1 MPKIRPNIN
10 ISPLALLTL
19 AACGGG
25 ATESGG
31 GGGGSPPSFSQAA
44 AGKVE
49 DGPLLNALAFLDYND
64 NGILDAGEPSD
75 RTDIT
80 GGYSLTSTQANYSI
94 VAVTDGT
101 TVDQISKSVVSG
113 VTLKAPS
120 GASMVTPTTTLMEDG
135 NLTAAQVVA
144 VLGLPEGMNP
154 LTFSAHAVGVDLD
167 DALAVEKANPQIMS
181 VVNSFAAVAE
191 GSGSTLQTG
200 NGFGKCN
207 HPLTGQG
214 S

>member
-1 MPKIRPNIN
+1 MPFTRTNVA
-10 ISPLALLTL
+10 ISPLGLLTL

-25 ATESGG
+25 AADSG
-31 GGGGSPPSFSQAA
+31 GGGGSPPSFSQVA

-101 TVDQISKSVVSG
+101 TVDQISGSVVSG

-144 VLGLPEGMNP
+144 VLICALHQGDFVADTQNRT
-154 LTFSAHAVGVDLD
+154 LTVLMPGVWYAD
-167 DALAVEKANPQIMS
+167 
-181 VVNSFAAVAE
+181 VVRFRC
-191 GSGSTLQTG
+191 GCTHG
-200 NGFGKCN
+200 GFWE
-207 HPLTGQG
+207 TR
-214 S
+214 